1 MILEKEIHTVIGYDD
16 WLEWA
21 ENRTLVQKY
30 GANSLYDLATA
41 RFLKDSFSGF
51 MQSPVAMYKGIPLEA
66 KSRAIVGTIEKLLE
80 AKEYIENLKKN
91 DDVFL
96 YEIVFVPAT
105 ATYMTVDTDTFAPI
119 KLDPPIMSDA
129 FWRISYATLNN
140 EHVLKA
146 V

>member
-1 MILEKEIHTVIGYDD
+1 MILEKENHTVIGFDD

-30 GANSLYDLATA
+30 GANSLYDLPTA

-51 MQSPVAMYKGIPLEA
+51 MTAPVALFKGVPLEA
-66 KSRAIVGTIEKLLE
+66 KSRAIIGTIEKLLE

-96 YEIVFVPAT
+96 YKVVFVPAT
-105 ATYMTVDTDTFAPI
+105 VTYITSDPDTFAPI
-119 KLDPPIMSDA
+119 KLDPPIMSEA

-140 EHVLKA
+140 EEALKA
-146 V
+146 